1 MGSLY
6 QPGMF
11 LSSKKRKDKSV
22 TFRLENKVLESLA
35 AYLYNQT
42 EGSRGHTHR
51 DLLVQENTQRPPQEY
66 CQRLYLCPMLCCRPG
81 LGRDDRPKSCVWGAL
96 RAYLTLKPFT
106 GVCLGLP
113 VMLGPMFGLPD
124 P

>member
-42 EGSRGHTHR
+42 EGSRGHTH
-51 DLLVQENTQRPPQEY
+51 TGT
-66 CQRLYLCPMLCCRPG
+66 CLCKKTHKGP
-81 LGRDDRPKSCVWGAL
+81 S
-96 RAYLTLKPFT
+96 
-106 GVCLGLP
+106 GVLP
-113 VMLGPMFGLPD
+113 AVVSVPD
-124 P
+124 VVL

>member
-51 DLLVQENTQRPPQEY
+51 DLLVQENTQRPLRSIASG
-66 CQRLYLCPMLCCRPG
+66 CICARCCAVG
-81 LGRDDRPKSCVWGAL
+81 QDSAGMTGRSLAFGGHSV
-96 RAYLTLKPFT
+96 LTSP
-106 GVCLGLP
+106 
-113 VMLGPMFGLPD
+113 
-124 P
+124 